1 MRKRKYAQ
9 QFKLIRT
16 KAPVALLDG
25 VPNRNGNAYARDC
38 KISFPDYPLP
48 VQFENQMHD
57 IGSAMLSRDGQTVC
71 MDALLKPS
79 VRLKGKLYPFIT
91 VSVHEEREQNGIR
104 YVTECTPL
112 CLGLSPDGNADPR
125 IPPIQFQEE

>member
-1 MRKRKYAQ
+1 
-9 QFKLIRT
+9 
-16 KAPVALLDG
+16 
-25 VPNRNGNAYARDC
+25 
-38 KISFPDYPLP
+38 
-48 VQFENQMHD
+48 
-57 IGSAMLSRDGQTVC
+57 
-71 MDALLKPS
+71 MDATLKPS

-91 VSVHEEREQNGIR
+91 VSVHEEREQNGVH